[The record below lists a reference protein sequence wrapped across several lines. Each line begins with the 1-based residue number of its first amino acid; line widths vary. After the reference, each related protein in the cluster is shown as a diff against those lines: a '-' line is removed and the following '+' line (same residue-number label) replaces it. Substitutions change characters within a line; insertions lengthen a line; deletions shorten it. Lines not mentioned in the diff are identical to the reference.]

1 MFKNTKISDIY
12 ISVSILQSYRR
23 IYSYQQSKKSNVT
36 SRFLYNF
43 YRQIVRR
50 RFGFHVC
57 EQYGIINFWRS
68 NYKGAQSKQS
78 ESLRHTLRTYIL
90 DILPSYYIV
99 LSFNIRLFPAVK
111 KINKILQYYTYLIPS

>member
-1 MFKNTKISDIY
+1 MFKNTKVSDRF
-12 ISVSILQSYRR
+12 VSILQKYRR
-23 IYSYQQSKKSNVT
+23 IYGYYQSIVTNVS
-36 SRFLYNF
+36 SRITYDFN
-43 YRQIVRR
+43 RQTVRR